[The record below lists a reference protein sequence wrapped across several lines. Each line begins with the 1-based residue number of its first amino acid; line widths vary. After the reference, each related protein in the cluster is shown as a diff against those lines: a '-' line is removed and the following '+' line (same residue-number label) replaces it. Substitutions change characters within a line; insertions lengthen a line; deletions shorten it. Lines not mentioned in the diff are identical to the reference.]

1 MATQARPHL
10 PGRGHRGGAV
20 GPTQWEHVASTY
32 RALIGLDLEEPDSF
46 ETWIG
51 QARALFA
58 NDEFRGVVFLHRYIA
73 LGRGAFDR
81 AAADMERAAPSS
93 GVLEDLESESSPL
106 DIESRPRLDRIT
118 ESARHALGDEP
129 FERAVQAGRALSR
142 DEAIVLLS
150 ADRVDE
156 QPSR

>member
-1 MATQARPHL
+1 MVAQS
-10 PGRGHRGGAV
+10 GRL
-20 GPTQWEHVASTY
+20 TQWEHMASTY
-32 RALIGLDLEEPDSF
+32 RALIGLDLEEPDPF

-93 GVLEDLESESSPL
+93 GCSRISRISSRSL
-106 DIESRPRLDRIT
+106 
-118 ESARHALGDEP
+118 RH
-129 FERAVQAGRALSR
+129 
-142 DEAIVLLS
+142 
-150 ADRVDE
+150 
-156 QPSR
+156 